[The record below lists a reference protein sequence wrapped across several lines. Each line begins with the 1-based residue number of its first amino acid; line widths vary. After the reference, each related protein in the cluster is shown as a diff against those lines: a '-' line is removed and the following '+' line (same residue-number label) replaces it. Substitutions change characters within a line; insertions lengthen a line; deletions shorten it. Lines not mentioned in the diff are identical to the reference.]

1 MTHLP
6 DTPGMDP
13 IARRVLI
20 AQLEQAR
27 ARRLEPTPIYDALRR
42 RQQPFPLAG

>member
-1 MTHLP
+1 MTQFP

-27 ARRLEPTPIYDALRR
+27 ARRLEPTPIYDALKRR
-42 RQQPFPLAG
+42 YNPFPLAA